1 MEVRNAIL
9 RRRSIR
15 RFTQQ
20 PVSPEMLT
28 ELVSLARLY
37 ASGANLQPI
46 RFLGITEEPLRS
58 KVFSLLRW
66 AAYLPGYEILPENRP
81 TAYLVL
87 TCEASKKNSCRF
99 DLGAASTTLMLAAE
113 GEGIGTCCLASF
125 DREKLMALLN
135 IPEDT
140 EPLLVIALG
149 YPAQESRA
157 VPYDGSI
164 KYYEEA
170 PNHLCVPKFSTEE
183 VLTIL

>member
-66 AAYLPGYEILPENRP
+66 AA
-81 TAYLVL
+81 
-87 TCEASKKNSCRF
+87 
-99 DLGAASTTLMLAAE
+99 
-113 GEGIGTCCLASF
+113 
-125 DREKLMALLN
+125 
-135 IPEDT
+135 
-140 EPLLVIALG
+140 
-149 YPAQESRA
+149 SR
-157 VPYDGSI
+157 
-164 KYYEEA
+164 
-170 PNHLCVPKFSTEE
+170 L
-183 VLTIL
+183 